1 MIEMKRNNE
10 RIFEFNNRI
19 HGISGG
25 HYNNLSSSTDFIKP
39 SNLHLDDLT
48 DHACKLITC
57 MRGLYF
63 KRSTQWKIQS
73 NQTTLLR

>member
-25 HYNNLSSSTDFIKP
+25 HYNTLSSSTVFIKP
-39 SNLHLDDLT
+39 SIAHLDDLT
-48 DHACKLITC
+48 DHACRLVTC
-57 MRGLYF
+57 MRGLNS
-63 KRSTQWKIQS
+63 RSKQWKIQS

>member
-1 MIEMKRNNE
+1 MMKRNNE

-25 HYNNLSSSTDFIKP
+25 HHNSLSSTTVFIKP
-39 SNLHLDDLT
+39 LSTHLDDLT

-57 MRGLYF
+57 MRGLNS
-63 KRSTQWKIQS
+63 RSKQWKIQS

>member
-25 HYNNLSSSTDFIKP
+25 HYNTISSSTVFIKP
-39 SNLHLDDLT
+39 SIAHLDDLT
-48 DHACKLITC
+48 DHACNLITC
-57 MRGLYF
+57 MRGLNS
-63 KRSTQWKIQS
+63 RGMLWKIQN
-73 NQTTLLR
+73 NQTTLLS

>member
-57 MRGLYF
+57 MRGLNS
-63 KRSTQWKIQS
+63 RSKQWKIQS

>member
-1 MIEMKRNNE
+1 MKRNNE

-25 HYNNLSSSTDFIKP
+25 HYNNLSSSTVFIKP
-39 SNLHLDDLT
+39 LSTHLDDLT

-57 MRGLYF
+57 MRGL
-63 KRSTQWKIQS
+63 KLNRSENGKSKTQ
-73 NQTTLLR
+73 R